1 MNMFMIDLTH
11 VKGAH
16 LGQVVTLMGQ
26 DGEEA
31 VSAEMWGDWL
41 GSIHY
46 EAISR
51 IHTDQ
56 VRLLRTS
63 EGALCSLEEWEYD
76 G

>member
-1 MNMFMIDLTH
+1 MHEH
-11 VKGAH
+11 VHDRSHPCKGAH

-46 EAISR
+46 GQSAEYTQIRCVFCVRQKGRFALWRNEA
-51 IHTDQ
+51 
-56 VRLLRTS
+56 
-63 EGALCSLEEWEYD
+63 
-76 G
+76 